1 MKTFLITITIIGA
14 LIYGMLQLNEHYD
27 DKGAC
32 GWSLFHGGYYY
43 HKERVDKAIEGL
55 MNDIIKHD
63 KKARKALMIKQGKSQ
78 ADINQTLKSLEPQ
91 YQKEK
96 EKMQKYCYLD
106 FDKKPYFQK
115 KSMEVKPSDYCVIGT
130 GNNVRDEGYGGFDL
144 KYNFDKESFKFF
156 NQVPYY
162 TTRKD
167 KLYYLTDFYGIEY
180 DTPYFPC
187 ETRYQGLG
195 ESGGFLMGSVDGAIN
210 IDKTKYIRFYEW
222 NRKNK

>member
-14 LIYGMLQLNEHYD
+14 LIYGMLQLNEYYD

-43 HKERVDKAIEGL
+43 HKERLDEAIEGL
-55 MNDIIKHD
+55 MNDIIKQD
-63 KKARKALMIKQGKSQ
+63 KNARRALMIKQGKNE
-78 ADINQTLKSLEPQ
+78 ADINTTLKSLEPQ

-106 FDKKPYFQK
+106 FDKEPYFQK
-115 KSMEVKPSDYCVIGT
+115 KSMEAKPSVYCEIGNANNG
-130 GNNVRDEGYGGFDL
+130 GNDWLFPEISFDI

-156 NQVPYY
+156 NTKRVV
-162 TTRKD
+162 
-167 KLYYLTDFYGIEY
+167 GIAY
-180 DTPYFPC
+180 DTGYSPC

-195 ESGGFLMGSVDGAIN
+195 ETGHLLV
-210 IDKTKYIRFYEW
+210 R
-222 NRKNK
+222 